1 MSSEERNEKE
11 QSIWLNKSKKGKSQS
26 LSGPNGNSVKYRK
39 GKLKKNP
46 RGCEIEL
53 ETNWLTKN
61 APQGLSITFCIRDQQ
76 VNK

>member
-53 ETNWLTKN
+53 ETN
-61 APQGLSITFCIRDQQ
+61 
-76 VNK
+76 